1 MKSAEDQLE
10 SREGGENNY
19 RTRQGSRKRWL
30 KLGIFLTLVL
40 TQWMTPAVTAQTRR
54 LRVVRVQIQLDDDFP
69 EAIQFFCA
77 QLYKQDHCKKDV
89 LALRGE
95 LARYPVEQL
104 GLWSFVLVPSG
115 DWRDLVR
122 DMIRD
127 PGSPAITML
136 EHRTTVFE
144 EALFSASGSRR
155 GELLRKFKIPAD
167 ALLELAVSHELGHA
181 LCQEKDEDRTNTYSR
196 YLREGQLPACHHSC
210 VSAHSAVTLLK
221 EQRTEAPD
229 RQNHSVDPL
238 R

>member
-1 MKSAEDQLE
+1 MKIRNRGQQPQPFSWARERNADPSPTIAVKSAEQQLE
-10 SREGGENNY
+10 SREGGENKY
-19 RTRQGSRKRWL
+19 RTRQGSRKHWL
-30 KLGIFLTLVL
+30 KLGLFLALVL
-40 TQWMTPAVTAQTRR
+40 TQWTTPAVTAQTRR

-181 LCQEKDEDRTNTYSR
+181 LCQEKDEHRTNTYSR
-196 YLREGQLPACHHSC
+196 YLRERQSPACHH
-210 VSAHSAVTLLK
+210 
-221 EQRTEAPD
+221 
-229 RQNHSVDPL
+229 
-238 R
+238 